1 MIHLENGARGSPKV
15 YSQLVV
21 LTNARRMCW
30 RGRGRRLFFYK
41 RAKYTGRADLCGT
54 TTLASA
60 RETLKQRKQAV
71 ETAAEYQ
78 PLLLWVPQSHPCL
91 TTVLVAAS
99 LTSWISPE
107 QSSNS
112 RILFVCLFV
121 CLFKMWLFNL
131 FGPGRQFSLLLL
143 AGGGESKNMC
153 VSEGGV
159 GRDELGV
166 SSLIT
171 LNLIFEM
178 ESFTHLMMVIQ
189 DFKEDINNSLK
200 EIQGEHR

>member
-1 MIHLENGARGSPKV
+1 
-15 YSQLVV
+15 
-21 LTNARRMCW
+21 
-30 RGRGRRLFFYK
+30 
-41 RAKYTGRADLCGT
+41 
-54 TTLASA
+54 
-60 RETLKQRKQAV
+60 
-71 ETAAEYQ
+71 
-78 PLLLWVPQSHPCL
+78 
-91 TTVLVAAS
+91 
-99 LTSWISPE
+99 
-107 QSSNS
+107 
-112 RILFVCLFV
+112 
-121 CLFKMWLFNL
+121 
-131 FGPGRQFSLLLL
+131 
-143 AGGGESKNMC
+143 MC